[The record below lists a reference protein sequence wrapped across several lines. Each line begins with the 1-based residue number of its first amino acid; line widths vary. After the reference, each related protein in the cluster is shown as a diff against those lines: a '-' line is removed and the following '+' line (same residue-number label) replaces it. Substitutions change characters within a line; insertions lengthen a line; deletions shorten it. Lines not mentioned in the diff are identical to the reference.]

1 MRILFSDFTRLKKEK
16 GKSCIIF
23 AAIFMESFSREILW
37 LKKKKRISRRVHI
50 VIEILNFKDMFRREN
65 MQI

>member
-1 MRILFSDFTRLKKEK
+1 M
-16 GKSCIIF
+16 G
-23 AAIFMESFSREILW
+23 SFSREILW

-65 MQI
+65 MQIWRNRDTVSYRETDVF